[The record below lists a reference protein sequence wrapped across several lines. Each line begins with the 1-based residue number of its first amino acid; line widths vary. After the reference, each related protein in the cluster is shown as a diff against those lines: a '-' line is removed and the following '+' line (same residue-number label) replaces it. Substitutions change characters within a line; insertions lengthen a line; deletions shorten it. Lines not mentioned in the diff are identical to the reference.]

1 MEAASS
7 SAAPATVCTLRVACS
22 EAAATALD
30 CWLVSSAVADIDSAV
45 DCSSAVAEDS
55 WPRTPETMLSKS
67 RVSWSTLRA
76 RSSRSEEHTSELQS
90 LMRTSYA
97 VSCLNNKN
105 LTSLTHISNAVY
117 ILKSKVCTQL
127 HNQT

>member
-76 RSSRSEEHTSELQS
+76 RSSRARSEERRVGKEC
-90 LMRTSYA
+90 
-97 VSCLNNKN
+97 VSKCRYRGSPDHEK
-105 LTSLTHISNAVY
+105 TKIDG
-117 ILKSKVCTQL
+117 
-127 HNQT
+127 

>member
-55 WPRTPETMLSKS
+55 WPRTPETLLLKS

-76 RSSRSEEHTSELQS
+76 RSYRALGSWPCSAAGGSGR
-90 LMRTSYA
+90 A
-97 VSCLNNKN
+97 
-105 LTSLTHISNAVY
+105 
-117 ILKSKVCTQL
+117 QL
-127 HNQT
+127 GRGEGGGRGG